1 VGLAQSRRSPT
12 DAMRDYTTLQVLW
25 FVLIAVLWI
34 GYFVL
39 EGFDFGVG
47 MLLRVLGRDAAER
60 RALIHTI
67 GPVWDGNEVWLLV
80 AGGATFA
87 AFPEWYASLFS
98 GFYIALF
105 LVLFA
110 LIVRGVAFE
119 FRGKVDH
126 PLWVSVWEWATTVG
140 SFLAA
145 LLWGVAWANIVHGV
159 PIDAHGNADGS
170 LTQLLNPYAI
180 LGGLVTV
187 SLFLALGSIFLTLRT
202 KGELVERASRLSVV
216 LAPVAAA
223 VTVAF
228 LAWTLADRS
237 HPTGAEIAASAV
249 AVAAALGLGAFALP
263 GLRRNLAL
271 GFALGTATIA
281 TLFTSLFIDLFP
293 HTMVSTTDRAYS
305 LTLNASASSHYT
317 LTVMTIVAVI
327 LLPVV
332 LAYQAWTYWVFR
344 HRIGPEDFPVG
355 SRNPIDLL
363 APRGERDIPA
373 EG

>member
-1 VGLAQSRRSPT
+1 
-12 DAMRDYTTLQVLW
+12 
-25 FVLIAVLWI
+25 
-34 GYFVL
+34 
-39 EGFDFGVG
+39 
-47 MLLRVLGRDAAER
+47 MLLRVIGRDAAER

-216 LAPVAAA
+216 LVPVAAA

>member
-1 VGLAQSRRSPT
+1 MGLAQSRRSPT